1 MLALTDRRIAAQT
14 LTDLAG
20 IHVRYGAL
28 RDASTCY
35 ERCLATMRE
44 HGDRHGEAQTLA
56 SLAGVYLR
64 DGRRS
69 DAIDCYDSCA
79 AILREQGDRAGEA
92 QSLRDLEVAMHDLD
106 TGQVAPARSNARTA
120 SYASSR
126 S

>member
-1 MLALTDRRIAAQT
+1 MLDLTDRRIAAQT

-20 IHVRYGAL
+20 IHARHGAL
-28 RDASTCY
+28 RDAITCY

-64 DGRRS
+64 EGRRS
-69 DAIDCYDSCA
+69 DAIDCYGSCA

-92 QSLRDLEVAMHDLD
+92 QSLRDLDVAMRDFSA
-106 TGQVAPARSNARTA
+106 GQAAPARSNARTA
-120 SYASSR
+120 S
-126 S
+126 